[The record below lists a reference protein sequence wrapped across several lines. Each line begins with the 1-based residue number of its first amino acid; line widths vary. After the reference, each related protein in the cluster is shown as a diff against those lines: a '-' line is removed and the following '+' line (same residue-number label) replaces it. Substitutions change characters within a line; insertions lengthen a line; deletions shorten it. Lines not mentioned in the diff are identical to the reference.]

1 MVEVTVVEVKGY
13 IREELINLDLLSER
27 KEDAIRELARLM
39 ERTQGMIDFDL
50 FLEDVFKRE
59 RLGTT
64 GIGDGIAIPHA
75 RTDAVDQ
82 LVIALGRSARGVEFE
97 SLDGKKVK
105 LLFLMGTPKGSVSH
119 YLKILAQ
126 LTRLLK
132 EGTFRDKLLEARD
145 KEIVVSLFRE
155 IEI

>member
-1 MVEVTVVEVKGY
+1 MEVSIVEVKGY
-13 IREELINLDLLSER
+13 IREELINLDLLSEQ
-27 KEDAIRELARLM
+27 KDDAIRELVQLM
-39 ERTQGMIDFDL
+39 ENAEGMVDFER
-50 FLEDVFKRE
+50 FLEDVFERE

-82 LVIALGRSARGVEFE
+82 LVIAIGRSARGVEFE
-97 SLDGKKVK
+97 SLDGKKVN
-105 LLFLMGTPKGSVSH
+105 LLFLMGTPRGSVSH

-132 EGTFRDKLLEARD
+132 ENTFRDKLLEARD
-145 KEIVVSLFRE
+145 KERVVSLFRE
-155 IEI
+155 IED

>member
-1 MVEVTVVEVKGY
+1 MEVSIVEVKGY
-13 IREELINLDLLSER
+13 IREELINLDLLSEQ
-27 KEDAIRELARLM
+27 KDDAIRELVQLM
-39 ERTQGMIDFDL
+39 ENAEGMVDFER
-50 FLEDVFKRE
+50 FLEDVFERE

-82 LVIALGRSARGVEFE
+82 LVIAIGRSARGVEFE

-105 LLFLMGTPKGSVSH
+105 LLFLMGTPRGSVSH

-132 EGTFRDKLLEARD
+132 EGAFRDKLLEAQD
-145 KEIVVSLFRE
+145 KGTVVSLFRE
-155 IEI
+155 IED

>member
-1 MVEVTVVEVKGY
+1 MVEVNVVEVKGY

-39 ERTQGMIDFDL
+39 ESTQGMIDFNL
-50 FLEDVFKRE
+50 FLEDVFERE

-97 SLDGKKVK
+97 SLDGRKVK

-155 IEI
+155 IED

>member
-1 MVEVTVVEVKGY
+1 MEIKGY

-27 KEDAIRELARLM
+27 KEEAIRELAQLM
-39 ERTQGMIDFDL
+39 ENAEGMVNCER
-50 FLEDVFKRE
+50 FLEDVFERE

-97 SLDGKKVK
+97 SLDGRKVK
-105 LLFLMGTPKGSVSH
+105 FLFLMGTPRGSVSH

-132 EGTFRDKLLEARD
+132 EGAFRDKLLEARD

-155 IEI
+155 IED

>member
-1 MVEVTVVEVKGY
+1 MEVKSY

-39 ERTQGMIDFDL
+39 ESTQGMIDFDL
-50 FLEDVFKRE
+50 FLEDVFERE

-155 IEI
+155 IED

>member
-1 MVEVTVVEVKGY
+1 MEVSIVEVKGY
-13 IREELINLDLLSER
+13 IREELINLDLLSEQ
-27 KEDAIRELARLM
+27 KDDAIRELVQLM
-39 ERTQGMIDFDL
+39 ENAEGMVDFER
-50 FLEDVFKRE
+50 FLEDVFERE

-82 LVIALGRSARGVEFE
+82 LVIAIGRSARGVEFE

-105 LLFLMGTPKGSVSH
+105 LLFLMGTPRGSVSH

-132 EGTFRDKLLEARD
+132 EDAFRDKLLEAQD
-145 KEIVVSLFRE
+145 KERVVSLFRE
-155 IEI
+155 IED

>member
-1 MVEVTVVEVKGY
+1 VEVKGY
-13 IREELINLDLLSER
+13 IREELINLDLLSEQ
-27 KEDAIRELARLM
+27 KDDAIRELVQLM
-39 ERTQGMIDFDL
+39 ENAEGMVDFER
-50 FLEDVFKRE
+50 FLEDVFERE

-82 LVIALGRSARGVEFE
+82 LVIAIGRSAHGVEFE

-105 LLFLMGTPKGSVSH
+105 LLFLMGTPRGSVSH

-132 EGTFRDKLLEARD
+132 EGAFRDKLLEAQD
-145 KEIVVSLFRE
+145 KGTVVSLFRE
-155 IEI
+155 IED

>member
-1 MVEVTVVEVKGY
+1 MEVKGY
-13 IREELINLDLLSER
+13 IMEELINLDLLSER

-155 IEI
+155 IKD

>member
-1 MVEVTVVEVKGY
+1 MLEIKDY
-13 IREELINLDLLSER
+13 IRREFINLNLLSER
-27 KEDAIRELARLM
+27 KEDAIRELAQLM
-39 ERTQGMIDFDL
+39 RGAQEVVDFER
-50 FLEDVFKRE
+50 FLEDVFERE

-75 RTDAVDQ
+75 RTNAVGQ

-105 LLFLMGTPKGSVSH
+105 LLFLMGTPEGSVSH

-126 LTRLLK
+126 LTRILK
-132 EGTFRDKLLEARD
+132 EGAFREKLLKAQDAEA
-145 KEIVVSLFRE
+145 VVTLYRE
-155 IEI
+155 IED

>member
-1 MVEVTVVEVKGY
+1 MEVKGY

-39 ERTQGMIDFDL
+39 ESTQGMIDFDL
-50 FLEDVFKRE
+50 FLEDVFERE

-155 IEI
+155 IED

>member
-1 MVEVTVVEVKGY
+1 MEIKGY
-13 IREELINLDLLSER
+13 IREELINLDLLSEQ
-27 KEDAIRELARLM
+27 KEDTIRELAQLM
-39 ERTQGMIDFDL
+39 ENAEGMVNFER
-50 FLEDVFKRE
+50 FLEDVFERE

-82 LVIALGRSARGVEFE
+82 LVIALGISARGVEFE

-105 LLFLMGTPKGSVSH
+105 LLFLMGTPKESVSY

-126 LTRLLK
+126 LTHLLK
-132 EGTFRDKLLEARD
+132 ESTFRDKLLEAQD
-145 KEIVVSLFRE
+145 KVTVVSLFRE
-155 IEI
+155 IEE

>member
-1 MVEVTVVEVKGY
+1 MEVSIVEVKGY
-13 IREELINLDLLSER
+13 IREELINLDLLSEQ
-27 KEDAIRELARLM
+27 KDDAIRELVQLM
-39 ERTQGMIDFDL
+39 ENAEGMVDFER
-50 FLEDVFKRE
+50 FLEDVFERE

-82 LVIALGRSARGVEFE
+82 LVIAIGRSARGVEFE

-105 LLFLMGTPKGSVSH
+105 LLFLMGTPRGSVSH

-132 EGTFRDKLLEARD
+132 EDTFRDKLLEARD
-145 KEIVVSLFRE
+145 KERVVSLFRE
-155 IEI
+155 IED

>member
-1 MVEVTVVEVKGY
+1 MEVKCY

-39 ERTQGMIDFDL
+39 ESTQGMIDFDL

-145 KEIVVSLFRE
+145 KETVVSLFRE
-155 IEI
+155 IED

>member
-1 MVEVTVVEVKGY
+1 MGDNVMEVKDY
-13 IREELINLDLLSER
+13 IRKEFINLNLLTER
-27 KEDAIRELARLM
+27 KEDAIRELAQLM
-39 ERTQGMIDFDL
+39 KGAQEMVDFER
-50 FLEDVFKRE
+50 FLENVFERE

-75 RTDAVDQ
+75 RTDAVDK

-105 LLFLMGTPKGSVSH
+105 LLFLMGTPKGSVSY

-126 LTRLLK
+126 ISRLLK
-132 EGTFRDKLLEARD
+132 RDTFREKLLEAQD
-145 KEIVVSLFRE
+145 AETVVRLFSE
-155 IEI
+155 LEE

>member
-1 MVEVTVVEVKGY
+1 MEVKGY
-13 IREELINLDLLSER
+13 IREELINLNLLSEK
-27 KEDAIRELARLM
+27 KEDAIRELVQLM
-39 ERTQGMIDFDL
+39 ENAEGMVDFER
-50 FLEDVFKRE
+50 FLEDVFERE

-132 EGTFRDKLLEARD
+132 EGTFRDKLLEVRD

-155 IEI
+155 IED

>member
-1 MVEVTVVEVKGY
+1 MEDNVLEIKDY
-13 IREELINLDLLSER
+13 IRREFINLNLLSER
-27 KEDAIRELARLM
+27 KEDAIRELAQLM
-39 ERTQGMIDFDL
+39 RGAQEVVDFER
-50 FLEDVFKRE
+50 FLEDVFERE

-75 RTDAVDQ
+75 RTSAVGQ

-105 LLFLMGTPKGSVSH
+105 LLFLMGTPEGSVSH

-126 LTRLLK
+126 LTRILK
-132 EGTFRDKLLEARD
+132 EGAFREKLLKAQDAEA
-145 KEIVVSLFRE
+145 VVTLYRE
-155 IEI
+155 IED

>member
-13 IREELINLDLLSER
+13 IRKELINLDLLSER

-39 ERTQGMIDFDL
+39 ESTQGVIDFDL
-50 FLEDVFKRE
+50 FLEDVFERE

-155 IEI
+155 IED

>member
-1 MVEVTVVEVKGY
+1 MEVKGY

-39 ERTQGMIDFDL
+39 ESTQGVIDFDL
-50 FLEDVFKRE
+50 FLEDVFERE

-155 IEI
+155 IED

>member
-1 MVEVTVVEVKGY
+1 MEVKGY

-155 IEI
+155 IED

>member
-155 IEI
+155 IED

>member
-1 MVEVTVVEVKGY
+1 
-13 IREELINLDLLSER
+13 
-27 KEDAIRELARLM
+27 
-39 ERTQGMIDFDL
+39 MIDFDL
-50 FLEDVFKRE
+50 FLEDVFERE

-155 IEI
+155 IKD

>member
-1 MVEVTVVEVKGY
+1 MEVKGY
-13 IREELINLDLLSER
+13 IREELINLDLLSEQ
-27 KEDAIRELARLM
+27 KDDAIRELVQLM
-39 ERTQGMIDFDL
+39 ENAEGMVDFER
-50 FLEDVFKRE
+50 FLEDVFERE

-82 LVIALGRSARGVEFE
+82 LVIAIGRSARGVEFE

-105 LLFLMGTPKGSVSH
+105 LLFLMGTPRGSVSH

-132 EGTFRDKLLEARD
+132 EDTFRDKLLEARD
-145 KEIVVSLFRE
+145 KERVVSLFRE
-155 IEI
+155 IED

>member
-145 KEIVVSLFRE
+145 KELVVSLFRE
-155 IEI
+155 IED

>member
-1 MVEVTVVEVKGY
+1 MEVKGY

-39 ERTQGMIDFDL
+39 ESTQGVIDFDL
-50 FLEDVFKRE
+50 FLEDVFERE

-82 LVIALGRSARGVEFE
+82 LVIAIGRSARGVEFE

-145 KEIVVSLFRE
+145 KETVVSLFRE
-155 IEI
+155 IED

>member
-1 MVEVTVVEVKGY
+1 MEVKGY

-39 ERTQGMIDFDL
+39 ESTQGVIDFDL
-50 FLEDVFKRE
+50 FLEDVFERE

-97 SLDGKKVK
+97 SLDGKKVT

-155 IEI
+155 IED

>member
-1 MVEVTVVEVKGY
+1 VEVKGY
-13 IREELINLDLLSER
+13 IREELINLDLLSEQ
-27 KEDAIRELARLM
+27 KDDAIRELVQLM
-39 ERTQGMIDFDL
+39 ENAEGMVDFER
-50 FLEDVFKRE
+50 FLEDVFERE

-82 LVIALGRSARGVEFE
+82 LVIAIGRSARGVEFE
-97 SLDGKKVK
+97 SLDGKKVN
-105 LLFLMGTPKGSVSH
+105 LLFLMGTPRGSVSH

-132 EGTFRDKLLEARD
+132 EGTFRDKLLEAQD
-145 KEIVVSLFRE
+145 KGTVVSLFRE
-155 IEI
+155 IED